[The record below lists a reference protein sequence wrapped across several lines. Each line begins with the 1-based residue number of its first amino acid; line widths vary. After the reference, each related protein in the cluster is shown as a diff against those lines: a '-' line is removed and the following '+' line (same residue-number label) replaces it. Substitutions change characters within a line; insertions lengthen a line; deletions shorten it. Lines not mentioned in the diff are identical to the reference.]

1 MTNKNNKNR
10 TLLSCAMLED
20 EVNHILAQTNI
31 DLPVIWI
38 DRGLHN
44 KPENLNRLLQ
54 EQIDQ
59 LQDQDE
65 ILLTFGLCGNG
76 TAGLVSPHTI
86 LRLPKFDDCINMLAC
101 RQPRRERKQTQK
113 DALYLTRGWTLD
125 REGILQQ
132 YQNLSQTYDEET
144 REFILQTLYSGYH
157 TLAVLDTGCY
167 DLNAV
172 EQYADTAAACL
183 GFNRKT
189 LPGNITTLEHLI
201 TGTEDSNIL
210 TLAPG
215 EMIHASLFEFS

>member
-1 MTNKNNKNR
+1 MTNKNDKKR
-10 TLLSCAMLED
+10 TLISCAMLEN
-20 EVNHILAQTNI
+20 EVNYILKKTDT

-44 KPENLNRLLQ
+44 TPEKLNRLLL

-76 TAGLVSPHTI
+76 TAGLVSPNTI

-101 RQPRRERKQTQK
+101 RQPRTERKQTLI
-113 DALYLTRGWTLD
+113 DTLYLTRGWTLD
-125 REGILQQ
+125 EEGILQQ
-132 YQNLSQTYDEET
+132 YKTISETYDEET
-144 REFILQTLYSGYH
+144 CDFILQTLYSSYH
-157 TLAVLDTGCY
+157 TLAVINTGCY
-167 DLNAV
+167 DLKSV
-172 EQYADTAAACL
+172 EQYADTAAGYL

-189 LPGNITTLEHLI
+189 IPGNITTLEHLI

-215 EMIHASLFEFS
+215 EMIHASLFEI